1 MSARLVEIFVSDA
14 EVALANTLIARHSR
28 RHWQE
33 SVPGAGEK
41 FSCIVQKR
49 YVERLLAD
57 LNANFGSMPGF
68 ATLVLQLE
76 AVLPPL
82 DESAATVLPDTS
94 GLPAPTR
101 LEQFFSRDRISTDEL
116 YDDIADSVV
125 IRPAY
130 LLTVALSAIIAALG
144 MRSGQTAVVIGAM
157 VIAPLLGP
165 TMGMALAAT
174 VGNWKLGRRALT
186 TLGVGVALVLALTV
200 ILGHLVVIDV
210 YVPELRNRALVQPS
224 DIALALAS
232 GAAGVLAFSQGASL
246 SLVGVMIAVALVPP
260 LAAAGLF
267 FGSGHDALGLSAL
280 MLFATNLICINV
292 AGIAMFLLQ
301 GLPPRSWRMTGGI
314 LSVWMAVLLVFIALV
329 GGTAIFGANPLQRVQ
344 DDSPTA
350 TGMAAVAGDN
360 AKSSPAQTAATCA
373 SLHCWGVAR
382 GLSG

>member
-1 MSARLVEIFVSDA
+1 MSARLVQIIVPDES
-14 EVALANTLIARHSR
+14 VALANTLIARHSR

-57 LNANFGSMPGF
+57 LNATFGAMEGF
-68 ATLVLQLE
+68 STMVLQLE

-82 DESAATVLPDTS
+82 DESVETALPYASD
-94 GLPAPTR
+94 LPAPTR
-101 LEQFFSRDRISTDEL
+101 LEHFFSRDRISTDEL
-116 YDDIADSVV
+116 YDDIADSVMV
-125 IRPAY
+125 RPAY
-130 LLTVALSAIIAALG
+130 LLTVAFSAIIAALG

-174 VGNWKLGRRALT
+174 VGNWQLGRRALA
-186 TLGVGVALVLALTV
+186 TLSIGVVVVLVLTV
-200 ILGHLVVIDV
+200 ILGHLIVIDV
-210 YVPELRNRALVQPS
+210 NVPELHNRALLQPS

-246 SLVGVMIAVALVPP
+246 ALVGVMIAVALVPP
-260 LAAAGLF
+260 LAAAGMF
-267 FGSGHDALGLSAL
+267 IGSGHGGLGVSAL

-292 AGIAMFLLQ
+292 AGIAMFLIQ

-314 LSVWMAVLLVFIALV
+314 LSVWIAILVVLIALV
-329 GGTAIFGANPLQRVQ
+329 GGWAVFGADPLHQIYDQ
-344 DDSPTA
+344 P
-350 TGMAAVAGDN
+350 
-360 AKSSPAQTAATCA
+360 
-373 SLHCWGVAR
+373 
-382 GLSG
+382 